1 MPFKGIGVGSGGQ
14 STYCGPVTDDE
25 TPDTPADDTP
35 EASSDNA
42 QDTSA
47 DDTSEAS
54 SDSTQDMPEQDA
66 AGASA
71 DEESIPPHSNED
83 EQPRR
88 RSLIPILAAALVIIL
103 AVGAFLWFG
112 RNGDTP
118 AVAPTP
124 TATATA
130 PSPNG
135 SAQPS
140 TTPDPDACTPFKQQ
154 FVPTKLT
161 IPELGVESPIIAL
174 GRDESDAAAAPPKD
188 QPNTTGWFDEGPKAA
203 SSQGKV
209 LLTIHTYRNGG
220 ALGNQLLDE
229 WKPGMTLKLSDGAGN
244 VACYTTGEELK
255 FNVADYDP
263 ESKVLYDW
271 DSPEPQ
277 VAIIVCDDFN
287 QQKQDW
293 DARVIFYADEAVQGG
308 PTGSSGPQPSGEPQ
322 APSAAPK
329 G

>member
-35 EASSDNA
+35 EASSDSA

-47 DDTSEAS
+47 DDTPETS
-54 SDSTQDMPEQDA
+54 SDSTQDTSEQDA
-66 AGASA
+66 AGTSA
-71 DEESIPPHSNED
+71 AEEESTPPHSNED
-83 EQPRR
+83 EQPQR

-112 RNGDTP
+112 RNGGTP
-118 AVAPTP
+118 AVVPTP

-130 PSPNG
+130 PNG
-135 SAQPS
+135 STQPS
-140 TTPDPDACTPFKQQ
+140 TTPDPDACAPFKQQ

-308 PTGSSGPQPSGEPQ
+308 PAGSSGPQPSGEPQ